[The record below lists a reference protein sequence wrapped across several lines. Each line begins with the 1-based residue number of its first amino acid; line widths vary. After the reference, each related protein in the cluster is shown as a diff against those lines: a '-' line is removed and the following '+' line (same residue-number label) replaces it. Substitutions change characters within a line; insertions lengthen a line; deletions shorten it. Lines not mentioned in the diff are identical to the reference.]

1 MSAVFS
7 IIRRELQSY
16 FVSPIA
22 YTVIGT
28 FLIVASFG
36 FQYALFSY
44 ASTSEFRLEGHHASI
59 RTVVVSRTVL
69 WMNLGL
75 IFSLPALSMRLFS
88 EEKKSGTAELL
99 LTSPITT
106 TQLVLGKWLGSVS
119 VLVLMLILTGP
130 LALILEWHGNP
141 EWPALG
147 VAYLGLFLYGAS
159 ILAIGTFASAL
170 TENQIVALLLTFAI
184 FIPFWM
190 IELLVGFVGGVADDV
205 FAALSINHGL
215 QMMGNGMVNSHYLV
229 VFGVLI
235 VGFLFLCVQVL
246 DSNRWR

>member
-1 MSAVFS
+1 MSAVVS
-7 IIRRELQSY
+7 ILRRELQAY

-22 YTVIGT
+22 YTVIVT

-36 FQYALFSY
+36 FQYSLFSY
-44 ASTSEFRLEGHHASI
+44 ASTSEFRLEGNQASI
-59 RTVVVSRTVL
+59 RTVVVSGTVL
-69 WMNLGL
+69 WMMVGL

-119 VLVLMLILTGP
+119 VMTLMLALTGP
-130 LALILEWHGNP
+130 FAIILEWQGSP
-141 EWPALG
+141 EWQALG
-147 VAYLGLFLYGAS
+147 VAYLGLFLYGGL

-184 FIPFWM
+184 FVPFWM
-190 IELLVGFVGGVADDV
+190 MELLVGFVGGVADDV
-205 FAALSINHGL
+205 LAAVSINHGL
-215 QMMGNGMVNSHYLV
+215 QMMGAGLLNSHYVV
-229 VFGVLI
+229 VFAVLTF
-235 VGFLFLCVQVL
+235 GFLFLCVQVL